1 MLTLAALILIAAP
14 ALADMETDLGLAIDV
29 TGDAFP
35 ANSYAKNI
43 MITTA
48 TPFDLI
54 AVMPAGDSSVLLSDP
69 YLSNFSRTGWMLL
82 TVPEPD
88 EMLAAAQGSTP
99 TQSLRLN
106 IELLPDGEPSTAP
119 HAGDAFLVAVWAAP
133 MDPVGEWEYQYDCR
147 RIGFS
152 VVNGWTV
159 ENLGT
164 PGEWN
169 ISRAEITHVPAPA
182 AIGLGVLGLGLVGWY
197 MRRYA

>member
-1 MLTLAALILIAAP
+1 MLTIAALIVIAAP

-29 TGDAFP
+29 TGDAVP

-48 TPFDLI
+48 RAFDLI
-54 AVMPAGDSSVLLSDP
+54 AVMPAGGSSVLLSDP
-69 YLSNFSRTGWMLL
+69 YLGGFNPTSW
-82 TVPEPD
+82 TVLPGATST
-88 EMLAAAQGSTP
+88 LAAAQGSTP
-99 TQSLRLN
+99 TQRLRLN
-106 IELLPDGEPSTAP
+106 IELLPADDPTTSA

-159 ENLGT
+159 ENLGM
-164 PGEWN
+164 PADWN
-169 ISRAEITHVPAPA
+169 ISRAEIIHVPAPA
-182 AIGLGVLGLGLVGWY
+182 AIGLGMLGLGLIGWY
-197 MRRYA
+197 MRRFA